1 MQTIPAYNSKG
12 LQFSSVSR
20 RTKGG
25 VFTGTS
31 EERHK
36 KIRVIGCQRHSYSV
50 FGAVRFR
57 GEQENGK
64 ITDKDV
70 KCLFLSRIITS
81 RTEVCL
87 SF

>member
-1 MQTIPAYNSKG
+1 M
-12 LQFSSVSR
+12 
-20 RTKGG
+20 
-25 VFTGTS
+25 FTGAW

-57 GEQENGK
+57 GGEQENGK

-87 SF
+87 SFQHITRQG